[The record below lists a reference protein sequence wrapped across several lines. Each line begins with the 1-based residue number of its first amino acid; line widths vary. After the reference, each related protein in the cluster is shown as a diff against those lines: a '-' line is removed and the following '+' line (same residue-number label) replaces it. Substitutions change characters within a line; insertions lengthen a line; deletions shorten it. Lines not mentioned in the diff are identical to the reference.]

1 MIMKD
6 KVIRFIKNYKI
17 AIILGIFLAIIS
29 SFSIADYSKKCNLLE
44 NKTEELNEKLIELE
58 NHDEVEI
65 AEKQFDTIKKEH
77 NKLRKQVELR
87 QEELK
92 EIKGTSNLE

>member
-6 KVIRFIKNYKI
+6 KVIRFIKNYKV
-17 AIILGIFLAIIS
+17 AIILGVFLAIIS
-29 SFSIADYSKKCNLLE
+29 SFSVTDYSKKCNLLE
-44 NKTEELNEKLIELE
+44 SKTEGLNEKLIELE
-58 NHDEVEI
+58 NYDEVEI
-65 AEKQFDTIKKEH
+65 AEEQFDIIKKEH
-77 NKLRKQVELR
+77 NELKKQVELR